1 MGKRSAGENKAQG
14 MSIWGLFGTAISK
27 NRRKQM
33 AFFKRIGSKTDN
45 CDREGKKKLKQK
57 MLNREYRNDNNK

>member
-33 AFFKRIGSKTDN
+33 AFFKNASAQGIEKEKYK
-45 CDREGKKKLKQK
+45 C
-57 MLNREYRNDNNK
+57 

>member
-27 NRRKQM
+27 NRSKQM
-33 AFFKRIGSKTDN
+33 LAFFQTHQQQNG
-45 CDREGKKKLKQK
+45 
-57 MLNREYRNDNNK
+57 